1 MLYFICK
8 VKEGG
13 KKKNMKKYQLKAQY
27 KIMLY
32 LIILFMLLKA
42 MIQCDSNIL
51 IITMYYIIVYNIIKT
66 GYKSI
71 KKEDHRTTSK
81 SSGSSK
87 NNAK

>member
-13 KKKNMKKYQLKAQY
+13 KKKNMKKYRLKAQY

-32 LIILFMLLKA
+32 LIILFILINA
-42 MIQCDSNIL
+42 MIQYDNNIL
-51 IITMYYIIVYNIIKT
+51 IITMYYIIAYNMIKA

-71 KKEDHRTTSK
+71 KKEDNRTAKIGK
-81 SSGSSK
+81 SSNK
-87 NNAK
+87 

>member
-1 MLYFICK
+1 
-8 VKEGG
+8 
-13 KKKNMKKYQLKAQY
+13 MKKYRLKEQY

-32 LIILFMLLKA
+32 LIILFILLRTMTQA
-42 MIQCDSNIL
+42 DNNIL
-51 IITMYYIIVYNIIKT
+51 IITIYYIIAYNMIKA

-87 NNAK
+87 NNAN